1 MQNSDKKPPAPK
13 KKSTQRLLEQN
24 QIFKCIKTNENRPTS
39 AMKPKTIRPS
49 SARVESPGK

>member
-13 KKSTQRLLEQN
+13 KKSTQRLLEPN